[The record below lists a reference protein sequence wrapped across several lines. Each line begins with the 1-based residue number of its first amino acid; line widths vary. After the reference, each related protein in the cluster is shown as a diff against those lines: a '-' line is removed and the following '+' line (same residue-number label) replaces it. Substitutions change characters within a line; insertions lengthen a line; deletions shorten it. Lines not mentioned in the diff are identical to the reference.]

1 MLNKTL
7 KNLIGLS
14 CNIRV
19 YVPTTY
25 EVDKPT
31 ETTKWVNETLEL
43 LSTFFGGATQHNA
56 FGAWKSLTGSIIK
69 EKVVICESFCDQN
82 ALNEFIES
90 IYDHCLYLKSELR
103 QESIALEVN
112 GSLYLI

>member
-7 KNLIGLS
+7 KNLIALS
-14 CNIRV
+14 CNVRV

-25 EVDKPT
+25 NIDNPADTSKF
-31 ETTKWVNETLEL
+31 VNQTLEL
-43 LSTFFGGATQHNA
+43 LSTFFGGATQHQA
-56 FGAWKSLTGSIIK
+56 FGAWKSQTGSIVK
-69 EKVVICESFCDQN
+69 EKVVICEAFCDQN
-82 ALNEFIES
+82 GLNEFIES
-90 IYDHCLYLKSELR
+90 IYDHCLYLKMELR